1 MRPPRSSP
9 GSRVERG
16 AAEDLEKKFLFLY
29 YTYDDIG
36 KAALK
41 FDLLFLLLILSTI
54 SPRSVVVCGG
64 RPGSNDGRERLAS
77 RILCLKENE

>member
-16 AAEDLEKKFLFLY
+16 AAEDLEKKIMFM

-41 FDLLFLLLILSTI
+41 FDLLFLLLVLSTI
-54 SPRSVVVCGG
+54 LPRSVVVCGG